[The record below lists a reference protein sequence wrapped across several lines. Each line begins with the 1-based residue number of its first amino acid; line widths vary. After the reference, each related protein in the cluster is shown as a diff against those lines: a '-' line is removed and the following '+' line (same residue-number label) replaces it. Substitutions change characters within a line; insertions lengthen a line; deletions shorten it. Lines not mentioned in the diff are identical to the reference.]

1 MAHIGMKYPVAA
13 TWTEG
18 NKYAD
23 GFVLAKAINF
33 TGTPNKNDADLWADD
48 GIAETD
54 KSVKDMGTS
63 LGVDDLSL
71 ENQAKLLGHTYVK
84 AAAGSSGGEGTPESI
99 EIGTEDEAPFF
110 GVGFYKRRK
119 KNGVTSFTVIWLYK
133 VQHSEPTE
141 NAETKG
147 DTTAA
152 NDIYAQ
158 VVSQIGGTIG
168 VDSISDV
175 AGASAAIQKISSLI
189 SQTLSLIHI

>member
-71 ENQAKLLGHTYVK
+71 ENQAKLVGRVLRK
-84 AAAGSSGGEGTPESI
+84 ALRLEP
-99 EIGTEDEAPFF
+99 
-110 GVGFYKRRK
+110 KMR
-119 KNGVTSFTVIWLYK
+119 L
-133 VQHSEPTE
+133 HSLEL
-141 NAETKG
+141 
-147 DTTAA
+147 
-152 NDIYAQ
+152 
-158 VVSQIGGTIG
+158 
-168 VDSISDV
+168 DSISV
-175 AGASAAIQKISSLI
+175 ERKTELPAL
-189 SQTLSLIHI
+189 L

>member
-119 KNGVTSFTVIWLYK
+119 KNGVTSFTVIWFYK

-147 DTTAA
+147 DTTNFQTATIEGKA
-152 NDIYAQ
+152 YPVEVNGKMSVGKKLVFNTEAEAKAWLNKQ
-158 VVSQIGGTIG
+158 VGIE
-168 VDSISDV
+168 
-175 AGASAAIQKISSLI
+175 
-189 SQTLSLIHI
+189 